1 MAIEKD
7 LHSVYIDNELPP
19 AYIGK
24 YEGLVE
30 SDSASAADQNKVK
43 KLHALLQEN
52 TQHHHEQQKQYSQQ
66 FF

>member
-24 YEGLVE
+24 YEALVE

-43 KLHALLQEN
+43 KLHETQEIDVRPIG
-52 TQHHHEQQKQYSQQ
+52 EPCRIS
-66 FF
+66 